1 MTECGA
7 DGCQRLHWP
16 SASLS
21 FHDCA
26 ADVKNSLFRA
36 ELVTFRRP
44 SMEAWGEQEQRYGT
58 PDVRTAAEKTSAF
71 ISCTWCI
78 AKPKKKKKF
87 TALQDLCTNRRHKW
101 PLKKPI
107 YILWLVMQSMKV
119 FWKAFHL
126 SAGLR
131 HQEWKKCAEESP
143 DGRLQA
149 AAWGASVGSLAA
161 GQRRCACWWWPAGWC
176 WPKWSLAFP
185 RLFYIWFA
193 LAALCSGE
201 KKRTSEHWQGQSWY
215 CNNIHS
221 RIQGF
226 SVVRTLFPHF
236 HNKGQI
242 SRKAAG

>member
-1 MTECGA
+1 
-7 DGCQRLHWP
+7 
-16 SASLS
+16 
-21 FHDCA
+21 
-26 ADVKNSLFRA
+26 
-36 ELVTFRRP
+36 
-44 SMEAWGEQEQRYGT
+44 
-58 PDVRTAAEKTSAF
+58 
-71 ISCTWCI
+71 
-78 AKPKKKKKF
+78 
-87 TALQDLCTNRRHKW
+87 
-101 PLKKPI
+101 
-107 YILWLVMQSMKV
+107 MKV
-119 FWKAFHL
+119 FWKDFHL

-193 LAALCSGE
+193 LAALCSGK
-201 KKRTSEHWQGQSWY
+201 KKRTSEQGQSWY

-226 SVVRTLFPHF
+226 SVVRTLSFTFKIKDRYQERQLVKEKLSGTAAVSPLDSYY
-236 HNKGQI
+236 I
-242 SRKAAG
+242 SSFLNVISM

>member
-58 PDVRTAAEKTSAF
+58 PDVHTAAEKTSAF

-126 SAGLR
+126 SAGVEEMCGRVTWRSTSGSSLR
-131 HQEWKKCAEESP
+131 SLCWESG
-143 DGRLQA
+143 GRTEKVCLLMMA
-149 AAWGASVGSLAA
+149 
-161 GQRRCACWWWPAGWC
+161 RRLVLT
-176 WPKWSLAFP
+176 KME
-185 RLFYIWFA
+185 
-193 LAALCSGE
+193 SGVS
-201 KKRTSEHWQGQSWY
+201 TSILHLV
-215 CNNIHS
+215 
-221 RIQGF
+221 RF
-226 SVVRTLFPHF
+226 SCPV
-236 HNKGQI
+236 
-242 SRKAAG
+242 